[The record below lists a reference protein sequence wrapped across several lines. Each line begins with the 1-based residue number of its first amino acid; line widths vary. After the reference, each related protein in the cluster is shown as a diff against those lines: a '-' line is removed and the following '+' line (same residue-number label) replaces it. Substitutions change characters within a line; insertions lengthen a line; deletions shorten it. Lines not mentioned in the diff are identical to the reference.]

1 MIQKKLHDVLSPQV
15 ILTSIYLLATV
26 VLLPFINTVQFSQV
40 TYDQWIAITYAC
52 LNTVGAY
59 GAFAQALK
67 YWQASRVGMV
77 IAMVPVFTLMFIN
90 LMSHLF
96 PQLVNAEKINTI
108 GFVGVI
114 LIVTGSVVASMG
126 KK

>member
-1 MIQKKLHDVLSPQV
+1 M
-15 ILTSIYLLATV
+15 V
-26 VLLPFINTVQFSQV
+26 VLFPFTETTQFSQI
-40 TYDQWIAITYAC
+40 TQGQWVAISYAC

-59 GAFAQALK
+59 AAFAQALK

-90 LMSHLF
+90 LMSHLL
-96 PQLVNAEKINTI
+96 PQLVAAEKINAI
-108 GFVGVI
+108 GFIGVI

-126 KK
+126 KKQTI